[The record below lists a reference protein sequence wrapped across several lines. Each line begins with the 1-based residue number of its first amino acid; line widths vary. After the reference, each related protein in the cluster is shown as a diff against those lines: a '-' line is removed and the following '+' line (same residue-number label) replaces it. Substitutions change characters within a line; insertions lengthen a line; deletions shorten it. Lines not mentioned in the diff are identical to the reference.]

1 MSIPFAALYELE
13 CGIPGISLFRGYD
26 LRRIDQSPAFYRY
39 DQAVEFVAT
48 AQKIWA
54 YYMHW
59 LACAIISHEHGFC
72 SQLNFGAPLRMQHT
86 EFVHR
91 LNKYAFYG
99 SGQSLRRLMSHAIYA
114 NSMDF
119 LCAEFISRYVRRLIV
134 AERCGDVY
142 LAIWPLPASNP
153 DDRSREEPVEQFVRM
168 YLNEEG
174 LTLDDLDVSIIEI
187 DCGSVYLLSS
197 SCNNNSSQY
206 SQVAINCKSKA
217 WASSYPI
224 RKFEICGLTYYSR
237 TYTANYGFRQHES
250 VAVHRE
256 ALRLLSPSHPY
267 HRGSLSDLATALWT
281 RIEVKGDPG
290 DMDEAIALYREN
302 WRSVRLCIQIAACF
316 STTWP
321 ALFTLAPRRGAI
333 HATWTR
339 RLCFHREALELRLD
353 GDHHRGQSLNNLANA
368 LWTRFED
375 QGNADDI
382 DETVRLHREVLS
394 LLPAGQPGRDVSLTN
409 LANAISLQVAER
421 QRGDIDEVISLG
433 RHSWEKMI

>member
-1 MSIPFAALYELE
+1 MS
-13 CGIPGISLFRGYD
+13 
-26 LRRIDQSPAFYRY
+26 
-39 DQAVEFVAT
+39 T
-48 AQKIWA
+48 A
-54 YYMHW
+54 
-59 LACAIISHEHGFC
+59 FC

-91 LNKYAFYG
+91 LNKYTFYG
-99 SGQSLRRLMSHAIYA
+99 SGQSLSTPHEPRHLCQLDGLPLCGVYFQRR
-114 NSMDF
+114 
-119 LCAEFISRYVRRLIV
+119 
-134 AERCGDVY
+134 GDVY

-187 DCGSVYLLSS
+187 DCG
-197 SCNNNSSQY
+197 
-206 SQVAINCKSKA
+206 K
-217 WASSYPI
+217 
-224 RKFEICGLTYYSR
+224 
-237 TYTANYGFRQHES
+237 TANYGFRQHES

-281 RIEVKGDPG
+281 RIEVQGDPG
-290 DMDEAIALYREN
+290 DMDEAIAFMLLN
-302 WRSVRLCIQIAACF
+302 N
-316 STTWP
+316 
-321 ALFTLAPRRGAI
+321 LASAFHTCSEERGDPRDLDKAI
-333 HATWTR
+333 V
-339 RLCFHREALELRLD
+339 FHRE

-409 LANAISLQVAER
+409 LANAISLQER
-421 QRGDIDEVISLG
+421 QRGDIDEVISLADT
-433 RHSWEKMI
+433 